1 MSESRDAHGKVVVNL
16 ATGIEE
22 NAERMMLAFFVA
34 ESALAQGREVLLF
47 LSLDAV
53 RIGVPGHIK
62 GVIPCEG
69 CPALDKLY
77 NQIVRGGIEI
87 FACPVCL
94 DARGIDREGLLTDV
108 KPAGTAKMMDWI
120 GAGDATVFSY

>member
-1 MSESRDAHGKVVVNL
+1 MNDQKPEKLVVNL

-22 NAERMMLAFFVA
+22 NPERAMLAFFVA

-53 RIGVPGHIK
+53 RIGVPGQIK
-62 GVIPCEG
+62 GVIPCAG

-77 NQIVRGGIEI
+77 NQVTRAGIEI

-94 DARGIDREGLLTDV
+94 AAREIDRDGLLPAV
-108 KPAGTAKMMDWI
+108 KPAGTAKMIEWI
-120 GAGDATVFSY
+120 GPGNATVFSY

>member
-1 MSESRDAHGKVVVNL
+1 MVVNL

-22 NAERMMLAFFVA
+22 NPERVMLAFFAA
-34 ESALAQGREVLLF
+34 ESALAQGKQVLMF

-53 RIGVPGHIK
+53 RIGLPDHIK
-62 GVIPCEG
+62 GVIPCAG

-77 NQIVRGGIEI
+77 RQTVRAGLEF

-94 DARGIDREGLLTDV
+94 DARAIDRDALADPVT
-108 KPAGTAKMMDWI
+108 PAGTARMMEWI
-120 GAGDATVFSY
+120 GPGDATVFSY